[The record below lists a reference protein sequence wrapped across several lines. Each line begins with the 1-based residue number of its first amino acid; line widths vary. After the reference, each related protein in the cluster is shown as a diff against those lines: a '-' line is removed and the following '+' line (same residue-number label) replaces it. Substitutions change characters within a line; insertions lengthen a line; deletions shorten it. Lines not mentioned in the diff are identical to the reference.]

1 MEELNH
7 HLHEVPDFLQAELA
21 ARVGKTDGVEYIDIT
36 ERYIH
41 AINYLI
47 STKHAPLQH
56 EHINNISAIFGHTQS
71 TKSDLELNARL
82 RAIPGIV
89 PTDVYSMTVYAQ
101 FHVESIRF
109 LNELKV
115 KLESLYARMQEA
127 RRQHLERIAQE
138 AAHRETV
145 RIQTLADEATRRA
158 AEEAA
163 QARMQAEEAARRMA
177 EEHAAQQRAQ
187 EEALQLAQHQFD
199 EALRAVAHRKAEE
212 THRLVQESAR
222 TVEALFGPETTREI
236 GTALNTLKH
245 AIESA
250 IGEFSNA
257 LNAHGLSNAAH
268 FEAVGKMHV
277 AE

>member
-1 MEELNH
+1 MEELNY
-7 HLHEVPDFLQAELA
+7 HLQEVPDFLQAELA
-21 ARVGKTDGVEYIDIT
+21 ARVGNTDGVEYIDIT
-36 ERYIH
+36 DRYIH

-56 EHINNISAIFGHTQS
+56 EHINNIPAVFGDTQS
-71 TKSDLELNARL
+71 TKSELELNARL

-89 PTDVYSMTVYAQ
+89 PTDFYSMTVYAQ
-101 FHVESIRF
+101 FHMESIRF

-115 KLESLYARMQEA
+115 KLESLYARMQEQH
-127 RRQHLERIAQE
+127 RQYFERIAQE
-138 AAHRETV
+138 AAHREAM
-145 RIQTLADEATRRA
+145 RIQALADEAARRA

-163 QARMQAEEAARRMA
+163 RAIAQAEEVARRIA
-177 EEHAAQQRAQ
+177 EEQAAQQRAR
-187 EEALQLAQHQFD
+187 EAALKLAQHQFN
-199 EALRAVAHRKAEE
+199 EALRAVAHRKAEKA
-212 THRLVQESAR
+212 RSLAAESVR
-222 TVEALFGPETTREI
+222 KVEALFGPDTTREI
-236 GTALNTLKH
+236 GTALSTLKNT
-245 AIESA
+245 IELA